1 MTTKTWAAVAAL
13 ALLSTAPAAAQQ
25 PAKITI
31 AVVPSVPSAST
42 YIAMEKG
49 YFRDAGIDVTL
60 ERIDT
65 LGKAVPF
72 LATNRIQVAQGG
84 INAGTFNSVAQGLP
98 IVLTLEGGSTPLY
111 HEVLVRPDLA
121 GKIKKPADLK
131 GHTVAVNSNGSV
143 LLYELNAVLKA
154 GGLTTKD
161 VTLKYVSFPQMGPAL
176 ANGALDAAVEVAPFT
191 DRIVA
196 QKIAVRWLDPEK
208 YVTPLPLTNVGYVAS
223 GDWLKKDH
231 DVAKRVF
238 LALAKGGRDYCQAYH
253 HGPNRQEVIDIL
265 VKNNVVKDAKL
276 LDEMGWQARTPDG
289 RFNLASLQ
297 SIQDFFKAQGVIEK
311 EAAIDKMVDFEFADE
326 AAKALGPFKLI
337 NASSKLAGC
346 R

>member
-1 MTTKTWAAVAAL
+1 MKTMTWAAATAL
-13 ALLSTAPAAAQQ
+13 ALASLTPAGAQQ
-25 PAKITI
+25 PAKVKMAI
-31 AVVPSVPSAST
+31 VPSVPSAST
-42 YIAMEKG
+42 YIALDKG
-49 YFRDAGIDVTL
+49 YFRDAGLEVTI
-60 ERIDT
+60 ETINT

-72 LATNRIQVAQGG
+72 LATNQVQVAQGG

-111 HEVLVRPDLA
+111 HEVLIRPGLA

-143 LLYELNAVLKA
+143 LMYELNAVLKA

-161 VTLKYVSFPQMGPAL
+161 ITLKYISFPQMGAAL

-191 DRIVA
+191 DRIKA
-196 QKIAVRWLDPEK
+196 QKIAVPFVDPEK

-231 DVAKRVF
+231 DVAKRLF
-238 LALAKGGRDYCQAYH
+238 LALAKAGRDYCQAYH

-265 VKNNVVKDAKL
+265 MKHGVVKDAKL
-276 LDEMGWQARTPDG
+276 LDKMGWQARTPNG

-311 EAAIDKMVDFEFADE
+311 EAPIDKMVDFEFSDN
-326 AAKALGPFKLI
+326 AAKTLGPFKVI
-337 NASSKLAGC
+337 NTSDKLAGC